1 MIRIISRYTGSNS
14 DYIKNNDTE
23 TELEFIVDEPVEF
36 VITGEVTAYLSNK
49 KVKLLPITGI
59 KHTLNSFFVSIPEEV
74 YKTLGL
80 GLVEIKFSMEDKE
93 CNYKEVTDSTTFTIE
108 QSLSDLEVVGEDYK
122 RPTESQEEIEERKK
136 RRDEISKETEGLLN
150 GGYNI
155 R

>member
-1 MIRIISRYTGSNS
+1 MIRIISRYTGANS

-36 VITGEVTAYLSNK
+36 VITGEVTAYLSTKN
-49 KVKLLPITGI
+49 VKLLPITGI
-59 KHTLNSFFVSIPEEV
+59 RHTLNSFFVSIPEEV

-93 CNYKEVTDSTTFTIE
+93 CNYKEVTDSATFTIE

>member
-93 CNYKEVTDSTTFTIE
+93 CNYKEVTDSATFTIE

>member
-1 MIRIISRYTGSNS
+1 MVRIISRYTGINA

-23 TELEFIVDEPVEF
+23 TELEFIVDEPVDF
-36 VITGEVTAYLSNK
+36 IITGEVTAYLSTKN
-49 KVKLLPITGI
+49 VKLPITGVR
-59 KHTLNSFFVSIPEEV
+59 HTLNSFFIAIPEEV
-74 YKTLGL
+74 YKILGL
-80 GLVEIKFSMEDKE
+80 GLVEIMFSMEDKE

-108 QSLSDLEVVGEDYK
+108 QSLSDLEVVGAGYE
-122 RPTESQEEIEERKK
+122 RPRESQEEIEERKK